1 MQTLPAYAETP
12 YSCRAQHC
20 LTKLTNCDAGCND
33 RTMAKVVNLS
43 EAKSRFSSLV
53 EEAASG
59 TEVIIAKAGVPR
71 SASGTDQGARSAP
84 AGRL

>member
-1 MQTLPAYAETP
+1 
-12 YSCRAQHC
+12 
-20 LTKLTNCDAGCND
+20 
-33 RTMAKVVNLS
+33 MAKVVNLS